1 MPEIKFKLSENGEE
15 KTAFISNIL
24 SFLSDIDAQPGTLE
38 ESGMESIIKNRISIS
53 VNNEKFWT
61 PVSMRE
67 FCQRV
72 AKC

>member
-1 MPEIKFKLSENGEE
+1 MTEIKFKLSENGEE

-24 SFLSDIDAQPGTLE
+24 SFLSDIDAQPGTLK
-38 ESGMESIIKNRISIS
+38 ESGMESCIQNRISIS
-53 VNNEKFWT
+53 VNGEQYWT
-61 PVSMRE
+61 PVSLRE